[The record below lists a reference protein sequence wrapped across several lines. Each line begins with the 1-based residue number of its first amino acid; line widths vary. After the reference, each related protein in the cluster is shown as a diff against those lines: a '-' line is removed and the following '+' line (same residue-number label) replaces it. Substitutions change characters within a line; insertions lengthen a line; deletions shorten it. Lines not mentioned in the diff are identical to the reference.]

1 MLTPHVW
8 CAVPEKQRRAALEKP
23 QFMLPISSA
32 SSNAGSSPRPP
43 LDTKV
48 ESAGEKVARLPPIRV
63 KIGRESV
70 VAKGGS
76 RSPTRPAHGR
86 HRSRSGST
94 TPGADQRRA
103 SDRDPV
109 EEEYLNSQQLAARH
123 ERLSHASD
131 QPQSVSTD
139 AASIASLLK
148 SIPCAIL
155 IFVLHYCYV
164 TRMLRL
170 LYSSESSLCCT
181 LVSLFSGRY
190 ITYYSCSPVNENR
203 LSYIMHSWTYFCV

>member
-1 MLTPHVW
+1 
-8 CAVPEKQRRAALEKP
+8 
-23 QFMLPISSA
+23 MLPISSCSA
-32 SSNAGSSPRPP
+32 SPNSPRPP
-43 LDTKV
+43 LDTKAG
-48 ESAGEKVARLPPIRV
+48 ETPAAAGEKVARLPPIRV
-63 KIGRESV
+63 KIGRES
-70 VAKGGS
+70 ALLKGGS
-76 RSPTRPAHGR
+76 RSPTRPAHG

-109 EEEYLNSQQLAARH
+109 EEDYMNSQLAARH

-131 QPQSVSTD
+131 QPQSLSTD